1 MYPPGSKYFRS
12 KSYIHARNRIVY
24 SNFKLTKMYILINK
38 YIDLYRPTQILQNVT
53 NRYTANFLLVPFN
66 NYIFKQ
72 FLFCS
77 KHNYVCNL

>member
-12 KSYIHARNRIVY
+12 KSYIHARNKIVY
-24 SNFKLTKMYILINK
+24 SNFKLTKMYILIF
-38 YIDLYRPTQILQNVT
+38 IPTQILQNVT
-53 NRYTANFLLVPFN
+53 NRYTANFLLVPIN